1 MKSTAI
7 KVARWIRDSG
17 YPLWNIR
24 IGRRTVW
31 EHMSRLFY
39 SLPNAPQCV
48 QLPWGHTLWFP
59 KGFAG
64 RLEYLAGEYEPEV
77 TQVIMEK
84 VRQGMYVVDGGAN
97 IGYYT
102 LLFSHLVG
110 ASGKVYA
117 FEPDPIMYQA
127 LLVNVS
133 KNKLPNVEVH
143 ECALGRAFGKA
154 QFRAVGGVSSAF
166 VQDADEMPNDR
177 VITVPVANL
186 DALLRGRERVD
197 FVKLDVEGA
206 EVECLEGMREIIAK
220 NPEISVVFEINSNIV
235 RVGMDELF
243 EILKELGFRT
253 IYAIEP
259 HLHIASVDDLLRV
272 FNGVIAQR
280 NRVFNLL
287 CTRH

>member
-1 MKSTAI
+1 
-7 KVARWIRDSG
+7 
-17 YPLWNIR
+17 
-24 IGRRTVW
+24 
-31 EHMSRLFY
+31 
-39 SLPNAPQCV
+39 
-48 QLPWGHTLWFP
+48 LWFP
-59 KGFAG
+59 KGFSA
-64 RLEYLAGEYEPEV
+64 RLEYLAGNYEPEL
-77 TQVIMEK
+77 TQLVKER
-84 VRQGMYVVDGGAN
+84 VRQGMTVVDRGAN

-117 FEPDPIMYQA
+117 FEPDPIVYQA

-166 VQDADEMPNDR
+166 VQDADELPNDR

>member
-1 MKSTAI
+1 MKKTVFR
-7 KVARWIRDSG
+7 VAQKIRD
-17 YPLWNIR
+17 
-24 IGRRTVW
+24 IGQPVWSVKLGRYTVW
-31 EHMSRLFY
+31 QYLSRLYY
-39 SLPNAPQCV
+39 SLPMAPQSV
-48 QLPWGHTLWFP
+48 HLPWGHTLWFP
-59 KGFAG
+59 KGFSA
-64 RLEYLAGEYEPEV
+64 RLEYLAGNYEPEL
-77 TQVIMEK
+77 TQLVKER
-84 VRQGMYVVDGGAN
+84 VRQGMTVVDRGAN

-117 FEPDPIMYQA
+117 FEPDPIVYQA

-166 VQDADEMPNDR
+166 VQDADELPNDR